1 MTKRPAQRGVTLV
14 ELLVTIILAAIFF
27 AAAVPVFVIAQKQ
40 SAGDR
45 ARVIAANVAQ
55 SKLEAVRSVK
65 WELLTPGDTYFKS
78 PEGIAA
84 GFGSTWPNDNG
95 GPVKVYSIAYNVENV
110 PSTGVPEYK
119 LVTVD
124 VSWTPPP
131 TPVKHVVFKT
141 AIYPQHRGPQIIAM
155 DMEHNLGNV
164 FDANGWLTQLPVF
177 VDAQVNSIDLATTD
191 YVRFTMSAANGSFA
205 ESQDVKNTPEILDG
219 WFHSP
224 GLGNGAGDGVYSFTA
239 VAVSTEKR
247 LGESWTLDYTLETS
261 PPAPPTLVAS
271 GVQQAGDGTVSVSW
285 TAPNPIAGD
294 LGHYAIA
301 FSDTPSPPST
311 PQFPDLSK
319 ASTTFIHRQ
328 TNGTLYYYT
337 VYAYDERGK
346 SSHSASVPC
355 TPAVQADQTR
365 PSAPTGL
372 TSSQPLGQDVTFS
385 WAQNDP
391 AQGVVAYRVYRDGNP
406 DALTSPIAVQGTDS
420 SLASYSY
427 TDPQVGWSVPHTY
440 YVTAVNGVLNESPH
454 TQFGPF
460 TTPAAPPQQSFGLT
474 IKVTGTNDAT
484 VMVASLGNGYVYDTD
499 GQHIVDVKSATPIS
513 VKKNQ
518 GVTFKPLYY
527 SSYRVTVTFVDRNGS
542 PLGTP
547 RSKDVELVRDETITF
562 QF

>member
-1 MTKRPAQRGVTLV
+1 MAKRPAQRGVTLV

-27 AAAVPVFVIAQKQ
+27 AAAVPVFVFAQKQ
-40 SAGDR
+40 SSGDR

-65 WELLTPGDTYFKS
+65 WELLTPGDTY
-78 PEGIAA
+78 
-84 GFGSTWPNDNG
+84 STWPNDMG
-95 GPVKVYSIAYNVENV
+95 GPVKVYSIACNVENV
-110 PSTGVPEYK
+110 PSTGVPDYK

-141 AIYPQHRGPQIIAM
+141 AIYPQHRGPQIIKM
-155 DMEHNLGNV
+155 DIENNLGNV
-164 FDANGWLTQLPVF
+164 LNANRWLTRLPVF
-177 VDAQVNSIDLATTD
+177 VDAQVNSIDLASTD
-191 YVRFTMSAANGSFA
+191 YVRFTMSAANGSFS
-205 ESQDVKNTPEILDG
+205 ESQDVPKSSASLDG

-224 GLGNGAGDGVYSFTA
+224 GLGNGAGDGVYTFTA

-247 LGESWTLDYTLETS
+247 LGESWPLDYTLERGA
-261 PPAPPTLVAS
+261 PASPTLVAS

-294 LGHYAIA
+294 LGYYAIA
-301 FSDTPSPPST
+301 FSDTPSPPLA
-311 PQFPDLSK
+311 PQYPDLSK
-319 ASTTFIHRQ
+319 ASTTFIHRL
-328 TNGTLYYYT
+328 TNRTLYYYT
-337 VYAYDERGK
+337 VYAYDERGN

-355 TPAVQADQTR
+355 TPAVQADLT
-365 PSAPTGL
+365 PPLAPTAL
-372 TSSQPLGQDVTFS
+372 TSSPPLGQDVTFS
-385 WAQNDP
+385 WAAN
-391 AQGVVAYRVYRDGNP
+391 ATAEGVVAYRVYRDGDP
-406 DALTSPIAVQGTDS
+406 SALTSPIAVIGTDA

-427 TDPQVGWSVPHTY
+427 TDPQVGWSVSHTY
-440 YVTAVNGVLNESPH
+440 YVTAVNAVLNESPP

-460 TTPAAPPQQSFGLT
+460 TTPAAPSQQPFGLT

-484 VMVASLGNGYVYDTD
+484 VMVASLVNGYVYDTD

-527 SSYRVTVTFVDRNGS
+527 STYRVTVTFVDRNGS